1 MRYLGIWA
9 LLIST
14 CRGCSWNGL
23 SRVCLSSICREN
35 TQQGKQ
41 GKGQRVINSTFSL
54 MLLNSL
60 ELQYCTMCMHVG
72 LDAYYWVEC
81 NERQWSFFFSV
92 FETNQRKSSLF
103 LPPPPP
109 PRRLLFFWRRRAQ
122 PRPYMLGIRPK
133 KGLNFF
139 FFFFCCFIFRW
150 LALRHIRQGTALII
164 TFISLSEHTVT
175 GKLK

>member
-1 MRYLGIWA
+1 MPVSTTHSSLDEVFGDMSSSDETF
-9 LLIST
+9 ST

-81 NERQWSFFFSV
+81 NERQCSFFFSV
-92 FETNQRKSSLF
+92 FEANQRESNLSCPPT
-103 LPPPPP
+103 PPPPP
-109 PRRLLFFWRRRAQ
+109 PPPPAPPFFFFPPPGSAQ
-122 PRPYMLGIRPK
+122 AVHVRNPTK
-133 KGLNFF
+133 KGAQFF
-139 FFFFCCFIFRW
+139 FFFFLLFYF
-150 LALRHIRQGTALII
+150 
-164 TFISLSEHTVT
+164 
-175 GKLK
+175 